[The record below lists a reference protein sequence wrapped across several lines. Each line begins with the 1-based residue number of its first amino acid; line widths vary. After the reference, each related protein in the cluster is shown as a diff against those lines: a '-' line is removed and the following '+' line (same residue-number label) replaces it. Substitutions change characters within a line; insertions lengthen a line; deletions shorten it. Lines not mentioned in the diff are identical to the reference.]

1 MNELEFRK
9 WMNEKGIKKK
19 MQSDFISRIKKI
31 EHEIENCD
39 IDEQYRRDKCRY
51 LFSLFNNKGINE
63 NMKKYGDIKLPIG
76 KYQLSVYK
84 YSIKK
89 YVEFLEG

>member
-1 MNELEFRK
+1 MNELEFRR
-9 WMNEKGIKKK
+9 WLIENSINKK

-39 IDEQYRRDKCRY
+39 IDEQYRSDKCKY
-51 LFSLFNNKGINE
+51 LFSLFRNKGINE
-63 NMKKYGDIKLPIG
+63 DMRKYGDINLPIG

-84 YSIKK
+84 YAIKK
-89 YVEFLEG
+89 YVEFLES